1 VSADVPDLDLAE
13 PADPALN
20 GLIRALTA
28 DGTAAELAAR
38 PAALAMY
45 RDSSRRPHRRRFAVS
60 MSTAA
65 AAVVLAGGVAAAY
78 AAALPAPVQHIAYQ
92 MLGSIGVPDIHRAGP
107 SSGSSSGPS
116 HLAVTIPPAS
126 SARGSAPP
134 RSSARASSAPASSAP
149 ASPGCPCP
157 AGTPGSGVTA
167 TLVLTAAQA
176 QIPADGDV
184 VLSGRLAAGGRP
196 EAGVRVRLYERPAGT
211 SDWWEAASGVT
222 DGSGDVTL
230 TVPGLISNAA
240 FRLADPKGAAS
251 APVVI
256 TVTPAVVLDVTPGL
270 LPGRDRLTVLAPF
283 ADPGDVVVLQERS
296 GGAWHPVAAHVLGP
310 DDRASFSVLIPA
322 ASDAEYR
329 VVLPRTITHGRSV
342 SGPVQIAG

>member
-1 VSADVPDLDLAE
+1 MSGDVPDFDLAE

-45 RDSSRRPHRRRFAVS
+45 RDSRRRPHRRRFAVS

-65 AAVVLAGGVAAAY
+65 AAVVLVGGIAAAY

-92 MLGSIGVPDIHRAGP
+92 MLGSMGVPDIHRAGP
-107 SSGSSSGPS
+107 SSGSSSGRPQ
-116 HLAVTIPPAS
+116 LAATIPPAS
-126 SARGSAPP
+126 AHGSAPP
-134 RSSARASSAPASSAP
+134 RSSAPASPVP

-157 AGTPGSGVTA
+157 AGTPGSGVTP

-176 QIPADGDV
+176 QIAADGDA
-184 VLSGRLAAGGRP
+184 VLSGRVAAGGRP

-211 SDWWEAASGVT
+211 SDWWQAASGVT
-222 DGSGDVTL
+222 DSRGDVTL

-240 FRLADPKGAAS
+240 FRLADPQGAVS
-251 APVVI
+251 APVGI
-256 TVTPAVVLDVTPGL
+256 TVIPAVYLAVAPGL
-270 LPGRDRLTVLAPF
+270 LPGRDRLTVLASF

-296 GGAWHPVAAHVLGP
+296 GGVWYRVGEHVLGP
-310 DDRASFSVLIPA
+310 DDRTFFSVLIPVA
-322 ASDAEYR
+322 GGGEYR
-329 VVLPRTITHGRSV
+329 VVLPRTIIHGRSV

>member
-1 VSADVPDLDLAE
+1 VSADVPDLTE

-28 DGTAAELAAR
+28 DGTSAELAAR
-38 PAALAMY
+38 PAALAMF
-45 RDSSRRPHRRRFAVS
+45 RDSRRRPRHRRFAFSV
-60 MSTAA
+60 STAA
-65 AAVVLAGGVAAAY
+65 AAVVLAGGISAAY

-92 MLGSIGVPDIHRAGP
+92 MLGSIGVPDTHPAGP
-107 SSGSSSGPS
+107 SSGPSSGSPG
-116 HLAVTIPPAS
+116 LAATIPPAS

-134 RSSARASSAPASSAP
+134 RSSAPASSAP

-157 AGTPGSGVTA
+157 AGTPGPGVA
-167 TLVLTAAQA
+167 STLVLTTAQA
-176 QIPADGDV
+176 QIPADRDA
-184 VLSGRLAAGGRP
+184 VLSGRLTAGSRP

-222 DGSGDVTL
+222 DGSGNVTL

-240 FRLADPKGAAS
+240 FRLADPKGAVS
-251 APVVI
+251 APVII
-256 TVTPAVVLDVTPGL
+256 TVIPPVILDVAPGL

-296 GGAWHPVAAHVLGP
+296 GGSWHPVAAHALGS
-310 DDRASFSVLIPA
+310 DDRAFFSVLIPA
-322 ASDAEYR
+322 AGNVEYR
-329 VVLPRTITHGRSV
+329 AVLARTITHGRSV
-342 SGPVQIAG
+342 SSPVQIAG

>member
-1 VSADVPDLDLAE
+1 VSADVPDLTE

-38 PAALAMY
+38 PAALAMF
-45 RDSSRRPHRRRFAVS
+45 RDSRRRPRHRRFAVS

-65 AAVVLAGGVAAAY
+65 AAVVLAGGISAAY
-78 AAALPAPVQHIAYQ
+78 AAALPAPVQHIAYR
-92 MLGSIGVPDIHRAGP
+92 MLGSIGVPDTHPAIP
-107 SSGSSSGPS
+107 SPGSSSGPS
-116 HLAVTIPPAS
+116 GLAGTSPPAS

-134 RSSARASSAPASSAP
+134 RSSAPASSAPASSAP
-149 ASPGCPCP
+149 ASPRCPCP
-157 AGTPGSGVTA
+157 ASQPGPGVA
-167 TLVLTAAQA
+167 STLVLTTAQA
-176 QIPADGDV
+176 QIPADGDA
-184 VLSGRLAAGGRP
+184 VLSGRLAAGSRP
-196 EAGVRVRLYERPAGT
+196 KAGVRVRLYERPAGT

-240 FRLADPKGAAS
+240 FRLAGPKGAVS
-251 APVVI
+251 APVLVTVI
-256 TVTPAVVLDVTPGL
+256 PQVFLDVTPGL

-296 GGAWHPVAAHVLGP
+296 GGVWHRVAAHVLGP
-310 DDRASFSVLIPA
+310 DDRAFFSVLIPA
-322 ASDAEYR
+322 AGDAEYR
-329 VVLPRTITHGRSV
+329 VVLPRTIAHGRSV
-342 SGPVQIAG
+342 SSPVQIPG

>member
-1 VSADVPDLDLAE
+1 VSADVPDLTE

-38 PAALAMY
+38 PAALAMF
-45 RDSSRRPHRRRFAVS
+45 RDSRRPRHRRFAVS
-60 MSTAA
+60 MGTAA
-65 AAVVLAGGVAAAY
+65 AAVVLAGGISAAY
-78 AAALPAPVQHIAYQ
+78 AAALPAPVQHIAYG
-92 MLGSIGVPDIHRAGP
+92 MLGSIGVPDTHRVMP
-107 SSGSSSGPS
+107 SPGSSSGL
-116 HLAVTIPPAS
+116 HGLAATSPPAS

-134 RSSARASSAPASSAP
+134 RSSAPASSAP

-157 AGTPGSGVTA
+157 ASQPEAGVA
-167 TLVLTAAQA
+167 STLVLTTAQA
-176 QIPADGDV
+176 QIPADGDA
-184 VLSGRLAAGGRP
+184 VLSGRLAAGSRP

-240 FRLADPKGAAS
+240 FRLAGPKGAVS
-251 APVVI
+251 APVAI
-256 TVTPAVVLDVTPGL
+256 TVIPQVFLDVTPGL

-296 GGAWHPVAAHVLGP
+296 GGVWHRVAAHGLGL
-310 DDRASFSVLIPA
+310 DDRTFFSVLIPA
-322 ASDAEYR
+322 AGDAEYR
-329 VVLPRTITHGRSV
+329 VVLPRTIAHGRSV
-342 SGPVQIAG
+342 SSPVPIPG

>member
-1 VSADVPDLDLAE
+1 VNEDVPDLDLAE

-38 PAALAMY
+38 SAALAMY
-45 RDSSRRPHRRRFAVS
+45 RDSRRRPHRRRFVVS

-65 AAVVLAGGVAAAY
+65 AAVVLVGGFAAAY

-107 SSGSSSGPS
+107 SSGPSSGSP
-116 HLAVTIPPAS
+116 HLAATIPPVS
-126 SARGSAPP
+126 SAHGSALP
-134 RSSARASSAPASSAP
+134 RSSAPASSVP

-157 AGTPGSGVTA
+157 AGTPGSGVTP

-184 VLSGRLAAGGRP
+184 VLSGRLAAGSRP

-222 DGSGDVTL
+222 DGRGNVIL

-240 FRLADPKGAAS
+240 FRLAGTKGAVS
-251 APVVI
+251 APVVV
-256 TVTPAVVLDVTPGL
+256 TVIPPVFLDVTPGV

-283 ADPGDVVVLQERS
+283 ADPGDVVDLQERS
-296 GGAWHPVAAHVLGP
+296 GGIWHPVAAHVLGP
-310 DDRASFSVLIPA
+310 DDRAVFSMLIPTA
-322 ASDAEYR
+322 GDAEYR
-329 VVLPRTITHGRSV
+329 VVLPRTIAHGRSV

>member
-1 VSADVPDLDLAE
+1 VSADVPDLTE

-38 PAALAMY
+38 PAALAMF
-45 RDSSRRPHRRRFAVS
+45 RDSRRRPRHRRFAVS

-65 AAVVLAGGVAAAY
+65 AAVVLAGGISAAY

-92 MLGSIGVPDIHRAGP
+92 MLGRIGVPDTHPAGP
-107 SSGSSSGPS
+107 SSGSPT
-116 HLAVTIPPAS
+116 LAATSPPAS

-134 RSSARASSAPASSAP
+134 RSPAPASSAP

-157 AGTPGSGVTA
+157 AGQPGPGATSTP
-167 TLVLTAAQA
+167 VLTTAQA
-176 QIPADGDV
+176 QIPADGEA
-184 VLSGRLAAGGRP
+184 VLSGRLAAGSRP
-196 EAGVRVRLYERPAGT
+196 RAGVRVRLYERPAGT
-211 SDWWEAASGVT
+211 SDWWEATSGVT
-222 DGSGDVTL
+222 DSSGEVTL

-240 FRLADPKGAAS
+240 FRLADSKGAVS

-256 TVTPAVVLDVTPGL
+256 TVIPPVFLEVSPGL
-270 LPGRDRLTVLAPF
+270 LPGRDRLTVLALF

-296 GGAWHPVAAHVLGP
+296 GGVWHRVAAHVLGP
-310 DDRASFSVLIPA
+310 DDRTFFSVLIPA
-322 ASDAEYR
+322 AGDAEYR
-329 VVLPRTITHGRSV
+329 VVLAKTITHGRSV
-342 SGPVQIAG
+342 SSPVQIAG